1 MSCHCPAKK
10 QKALVGESHHCR
22 LKQLLFFFS
31 FLKNIAAVACSV
43 MATPQVL
50 GGVGRNAFS
59 SPGPPPQPSPH
70 RYKGVCPAP
79 TTSGPKFGWC
89 QPCSQTAWAEIRR
102 HSRAIRD
109 SVRMKIGTS
118 YFSSSSSSS
127 CRRRRRFRYPARVH
141 SLSAP
146 AAAGGRVGGAVR
158 PAYFFF
164 FFCPPPIKGARGR
177 SRHAILD
184 PCGYMLPCSSCARI
198 ARFSASTSAAVL
210 RSILISSSGIR

>member
-1 MSCHCPAKK
+1 MILHRKWVPMSSYSTHTIRHVASTPAS
-10 QKALVGESHHCR
+10 LV
-22 LKQLLFFFS
+22 
-31 FLKNIAAVACSV
+31 
-43 MATPQVL
+43 
-50 GGVGRNAFS
+50 
-59 SPGPPPQPSPH
+59 PH
-70 RYKGVCPAP
+70 RP
-79 TTSGPKFGWC
+79 S
-89 QPCSQTAWAEIRR
+89 RR
-102 HSRAIRD
+102 PHRLHIS
-109 SVRMKIGTS
+109 S